1 MVVAL
6 GPGKFYGSSLP
17 RPRFYNNVNS
27 NSEHVDPPVSVMDPL
42 LSWAREAHWS
52 MGGLNTE
59 RVRFQGR
66 IEGNVDKLR
75 KFREKQTKLQA
86 RNTPEKQKDQVRKG
100 DKKRADSVSPPPAPR
115 VTKKRKFVDLFDEDG
130 EAEEEEQ
137 KGRKKMPVRKLVG
150 EFEKVAKEDSVM
162 KIVDE
167 LSKEGSEGKKKPKK
181 RLRKAAEDN
190 SKSDSSPVRS
200 SPRFMKEDSVEI

>member
-150 EFEKVAKEDSVM
+150 EFEKVAKEAVA
-162 KIVDE
+162 KKKDE

>member
-137 KGRKKMPVRKLVG
+137 KVVG
-150 EFEKVAKEDSVM
+150 EFEKVAKEAVAKKKVAVESESV
-162 KIVDE
+162 
-167 LSKEGSEGKKKPKK
+167 EGSEGKKKPKK

>member
-150 EFEKVAKEDSVM
+150 EFEKVAK
-162 KIVDE
+162 

>member
-137 KGRKKMPVRKLVG
+137 KGRKKMPK
-150 EFEKVAKEDSVM
+150 KVAVESESVG
-162 KIVDE
+162 KRTRSN
-167 LSKEGSEGKKKPKK
+167 SKEGSEGKKKPKK

-190 SKSDSSPVRS
+190 IRS

>member
-130 EAEEEEQ
+130 
-137 KGRKKMPVRKLVG
+137 KKMPVRKLVG
-150 EFEKVAKEDSVM
+150 EFEKVAKEAVAKKKVAVESESV
-162 KIVDE
+162 
-167 LSKEGSEGKKKPKK
+167 EGSEGKKKPKK